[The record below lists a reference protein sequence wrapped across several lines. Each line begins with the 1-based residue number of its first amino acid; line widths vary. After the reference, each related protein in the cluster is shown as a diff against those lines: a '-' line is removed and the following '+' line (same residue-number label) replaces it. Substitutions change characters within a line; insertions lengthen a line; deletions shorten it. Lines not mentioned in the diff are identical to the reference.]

1 MTQTIERTESETGAA
16 AAFAV
21 INMALGYVAAQ
32 ALHVAATLG
41 IADLVAASPQHIDD
55 LAAASGA
62 HGPSL
67 YRVLRTLCSVGVF
80 AEDQQGRFTQTPRS
94 ATLRADAPGSI
105 RAAVI
110 WVNEPMHYRSC
121 GDTVQTVM
129 TGLPAFDGIF
139 GRSYFDYLAAN
150 PEAGQVW
157 DEGMAC
163 FSGMENAPIAQAYAF
178 PTGAQIVD
186 VGGGQGG
193 FLAEI
198 LTANPTTLGV
208 LYDLPVVVTNPQHL
222 VTAGVLDRCEPVG
235 GDFFEF
241 LPPGGDIYVFKRV
254 LHDWDDETCIGLLQ
268 SCRRVIPETGRV
280 LIVDAVIPP
289 GNDPHPAK
297 IVDIV
302 MLNILRGRERTE
314 SEFRA
319 LLTAAGF
326 RLTQVIPT
334 HSMLSIVEGVPM

>member
-1 MTQTIERTESETGAA
+1 MTQTTERTEPEADAT

-21 INMALGYVAAQ
+21 IGMALGYVAAQ

-41 IADLVAASPQHIDD
+41 IADRVAAGPRHIDD
-55 LAAASGA
+55 LAAATGA

-80 AEDQQGRFTQTPRS
+80 AEDAQGRFTQTPRS

-110 WVNEPMHYRSC
+110 WVTAPMHYRSS

-129 TGLPAFDGIF
+129 TGRPAFDDVF
-139 GRSYFDYLAAN
+139 GRPYFDYLAAD
-150 PEAGQVW
+150 PEAGRVW

-163 FSGMENAPIAQAYAF
+163 FSGMENAPIARAYAF

-186 VGGGQGG
+186 VAGGQGG
-193 FLAEI
+193 FLAAV
-198 LTANPTTLGV
+198 LTANPTTRGV
-208 LYDLPVVVTNPQHL
+208 LYDLPAVVANPQQIIA
-222 VTAGVLDRCEPVG
+222 AGVRERCEPVG

-254 LHDWDDETCIGLLQ
+254 LHDWDDHTCIALLGR
-268 SCRRVIPETGRV
+268 CRGVMPESSRV
-280 LIVDAVIPP
+280 LIIDAVIPP
-289 GNDPHPAK
+289 GNHPHPAK
-297 IVDIV
+297 IVDGV
-302 MLNILRGRERTE
+302 MLNILGGRERTE
-314 SEFRA
+314 QEFRD
-319 LLTAAGF
+319 LLAAAGF
-326 RLTQVIPT
+326 RLTRVIPT
-334 HSMLSIVEGVPM
+334 HSMLSIVEGVPI